1 MAQAFWTRVSSF
13 NFALFFFLSFFS
25 RIRTWDSGWRIGVA
39 WNWLLDMGNTIGW
52 AKVFEN
58 LSAHVAT
65 LDLSRYVGSSQSSLS
80 ISVTLFSDGFR

>member
-1 MAQAFWTRVSSF
+1 
-13 NFALFFFLSFFS
+13 
-25 RIRTWDSGWRIGVA
+25 
-39 WNWLLDMGNTIGW
+39 MGNTIGW